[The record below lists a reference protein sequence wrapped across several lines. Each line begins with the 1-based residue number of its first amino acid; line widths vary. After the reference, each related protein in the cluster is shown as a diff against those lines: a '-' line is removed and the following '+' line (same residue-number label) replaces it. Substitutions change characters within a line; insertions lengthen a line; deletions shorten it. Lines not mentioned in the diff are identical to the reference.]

1 MTTTNSAGTSAP
13 GYDGVA
19 VVLHWLIFF
28 MVVGLF
34 TSAQIAEGIGDQIKQ
49 LQSLGTDP
57 EGVKALMGQRM
68 QLMGMHKAGGVIV
81 FALVA
86 ARLFWR
92 ATRGVPAPVETS
104 PMIDLAAKAAH
115 VALYALLIVMPVSG
129 FLMSMYAG
137 RGVDLLGIP
146 PLLTPVPELA
156 KQFSA
161 VHGFT
166 MNLILLVVFLH
177 AAAAL
182 WHHYVRRD
190 ATLGRMVPWLRG
202 QA

>member
-1 MTTTNSAGTSAP
+1 MTTIDTAGRPAS

-19 VVLHWLIFF
+19 VALHWAIFL
-28 MVVGLF
+28 MIAGLF
-34 TSAQIAEGIGDQIKQ
+34 ASGEIAGGIGDQIKQ
-49 LQSLGTDP
+49 LQGLGTDP
-57 EGVKALMGQRM
+57 DGVKALMAQRG

-81 FALVA
+81 FALVV

-92 ATRGVPAPVETS
+92 ATRGAPAPVQTS
-104 PMIDLAAKAAH
+104 PMIDLAAKSAH
-115 VALYALLIVMPVSG
+115 GLLYVLLIVMPVSG
-129 FLMSMYAG
+129 FMMSMYAG
-137 RGVDLLGIP
+137 RGVEMLGIP

-156 KQFSA
+156 KQFNA

-166 MNLILLVVFLH
+166 MNLILLIVFLH

-190 ATLGRMVPWLRG
+190 ETLGRMVPWLRG
-202 QA
+202 RA

>member
-1 MTTTNSAGTSAP
+1 
-13 GYDGVA
+13 
-19 VVLHWLIFF
+19 
-28 MVVGLF
+28 
-34 TSAQIAEGIGDQIKQ
+34 
-49 LQSLGTDP
+49 
-57 EGVKALMGQRM
+57 
-68 QLMGMHKAGGVIV
+68 
-81 FALVA
+81 
-86 ARLFWR
+86 
-92 ATRGVPAPVETS
+92 
-104 PMIDLAAKAAH
+104 MIDLAAKAAH

-166 MNLILLVVFLH
+166 MNLILLVVLLH